1 MASQRADYRDI
12 LVVMDTRGADFTKTS
27 LEVLTKARELGDAL
41 GARVEAL
48 VLGAEGVDGL
58 AEKAIHMGADVVLLG
73 EHEALTTGNVDA
85 YFAAALPI
93 VKDRKPEIVLMSATP
108 LGLDLAPRLGAAL
121 GTGALS
127 DATKLE
133 VDEADRLLV
142 AKRLTYD
149 GSVEA
154 AATIP
159 RHRPQIA
166 SLRPNAVRIG
176 FPDDSRY
183 GSVERVEVDVPR
195 SALKVQLVGLEDAA
209 TPEPTLESAEIV
221 VAGGNGFTEDEF
233 GDVRDLAK
241 ALNGAWGASRA
252 AVQFGAAPDERQ
264 VGATGHH
271 VKPKLYV
278 AAGISGQFEH
288 YYGVKDAETI
298 VAINPDKGAPIFRY
312 AHYGLVGDAKDI
324 IPKILEY
331 LKRD

>member
-1 MASQRADYRDI
+1 MAAISDYRDI
-12 LVVMDTRGADFTKTS
+12 LVVLDTRGDHISKPA
-27 LEVLTKARELGDAL
+27 LEILTKAREIGDAL

-48 VLGAEGVDGL
+48 LLGQNLEGL
-58 AEKAIHMGADVVLLG
+58 SEQAIHMGADIVLVAQ
-73 EHEALTTGNVDA
+73 HESLTVGNVDA
-85 YFAAALPI
+85 YFAATLPVI
-93 VKDRKPEIVLMSATP
+93 RERKPEIVLMSATP

-142 AKRLTYD
+142 AKRLYYD

-166 SLRPNAVRIG
+166 SLRPGAVRAG

-183 GSVERVEVDVPR
+183 GSVERVEVAIPK
-195 SALKVQLVGLEDAA
+195 SALKVELVGIEDDPM
-209 TPEPTLESAEIV
+209 PEPPLEAAEV
-221 VAGGNGFTEDEF
+221 VVSGGNGFSKDEF
-233 GDVRDLAK
+233 AVVEELAK
-241 ALNGAWGASRA
+241 ALSGAWGASRA
-252 AVQFGAAPDERQ
+252 AVQFGLAPPERQ
-264 VGATGHH
+264 IGATGARIA
-271 VKPKLYV
+271 PKLYV
-278 AAGISGQFEH
+278 AAGVSGQFEH

-298 VAINPDKGAPIFRY
+298 VAINADKNAPIFKY
-312 AHYGLVGDAKDI
+312 AQYGLVGDAREI